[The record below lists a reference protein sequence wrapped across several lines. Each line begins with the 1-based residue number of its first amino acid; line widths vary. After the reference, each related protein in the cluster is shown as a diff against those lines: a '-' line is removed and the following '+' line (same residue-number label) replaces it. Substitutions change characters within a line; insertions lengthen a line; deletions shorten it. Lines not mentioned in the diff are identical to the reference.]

1 MPVTSGLTLVHLS
14 NATHHTNPMLSHS
27 FYLLGEAPASAR
39 TIEADENAS
48 LDDLKD
54 LVASHFAIVVAE
66 GKFRNTAAKYNCIW
80 NCKLTLNRRWVYS
93 W

>member
-1 MPVTSGLTLVHLS
+1 
-14 NATHHTNPMLSHS
+14 MLSQS

-54 LVASHFAIVVAE
+54 LVASHFAIVVAD
-66 GKFRNTAAKYNCIW
+66 GMHLSFPAKTN
-80 NCKLTLNRRWVYS
+80 KTDS
-93 W
+93 